1 MTARI
6 TLAAALLLGIALSAY
21 AQPAPVKHLRPLS
34 FNGSCLDGSQLQNH
48 LDASGTVTGTCVLCP
63 PGTATMDGIRCT
75 PCAAG
80 TYTHTSGAKECTP
93 CSPGTISA
101 AGAQACIGCTA
112 GYFNARVR
120 GTVCQICP
128 AGKKLS
134 FCGPQSVLLNNYI
147 PALPHHDGSL
157 AFAAARLSHAYCL
170 ATGTYSA
177 ANASAC
183 ITCGPG
189 SIAATAGSSACTN
202 CTANEFAPFNASTVC
217 RKCDLG
223 FASLAGGASNCTAC
237 PLGKYRDTTVA
248 VCTNCTAGFFAPV
261 NGTVNCLP
269 CPRGYYSGPGQ
280 SFCMPCDIG
289 TTSLPGSA
297 TCEPCPKGT
306 SRALLHTALRLGHCW
321 PVITGQLRWSTR
333 AGTYADQVGLPVCYP
348 CQPGSYAPATGY
360 SNCTA
365 CAPGSISYW
374 PSGPYLSWSPVSA
387 FPVSVL
393 TGTIL
398 KATNVADT
406 DPWLSSC
413 QLCPAGSRQSTAGR
427 TACIPCEPGTYS
439 NFDGATTCLACP
451 RGTTNAGNS
460 SVCIGCPPG
469 EFSDIASGQCRP
481 CPAGYFTSTAG
492 NFACTACRP
501 GTFSYAGESSC
512 RNCPR
517 GWVSS
522 SNATTQCTM
531 CQAGFIAN
539 NDTQGTACLPC
550 PAGTTSFDASAVTAV
565 TGAIDECIPCPV
577 NFFADRP
584 GARNC
589 TACPVNTQTCEAG
602 SVRCINS
609 AFLCPPAP
617 PTPPPRP
624 PSPPPSSPPPAP
636 PPRPPSPPPRPP

>member
-1 MTARI
+1 MQTSPSYNKVSLHHAHGTGMTARI

-134 FCGPQSVLLNNYI
+134 FCGPQSVLLNNYS

-217 RKCDLG
+217 RYDPACKAVKFHVQAISFLRRSMLAAGSVTLG
-223 FASLAGGASNCTAC
+223 LPLWQAVHLTALPALLVNTVTQLWQCAPTAQLVSLLLSTVSNAATSSGCFLCSSGGSHELTA
-237 PLGKYRDTTVA
+237 
-248 VCTNCTAGFFAPV
+248 
-261 NGTVNCLP
+261 GTVNCLP

-374 PSGPYLSWSPVSA
+374 PTGPYLSWSPVSA

-393 TGTIL
+393 TSTIL
-398 KATNVADT
+398 KVRNTLSIQPGDATNVADT

-469 EFSDIASGQCRP
+469 EFSDIASGQ
-481 CPAGYFTSTAG
+481 
-492 NFACTACRP
+492 
-501 GTFSYAGESSC
+501 
-512 RNCPR
+512 NCPR

-550 PAGTTSFDASAVTAV
+550 PAGTTSFN
-565 TGAIDECIPCPV
+565 GEM
-577 NFFADRP
+577 RHW
-584 GARNC
+584 
-589 TACPVNTQTCEAG
+589 Q
-602 SVRCINS
+602 
-609 AFLCPPAP
+609 
-617 PTPPPRP
+617 
-624 PSPPPSSPPPAP
+624 
-636 PPRPPSPPPRPP
+636 